1 MSCRLTSPRLGGSPL
16 VGVTENMSRGDVVV
30 RLVEGGAAG
39 ETLETGDPVVIEID
53 LPANHAFGPKCM
65 QCQTTIMRSSRS
77 ESGALR
83 LAMRIHKMRFQS
95 REPGTEFHGAAGE
108 MSGHLLM

>member
-1 MSCRLTSPRLGGSPL
+1 
-16 VGVTENMSRGDVVV
+16 MSRGDVVV
-30 RLVEGGAAG
+30 LLVEGGAAG

-77 ESGALR
+77 EIGRAPAGDADSQDEV
-83 LAMRIHKMRFQS
+83 QS
-95 REPGTEFHGAAGE
+95 REPGTEIPRRGRRNGR
-108 MSGHLLM
+108 GIC